1 MATLELANSSVSDL
15 NLWFKINSGDSLVL
29 GDITSII
36 PLRWDYLRDNWNFLR
51 QFLIDTVPGLPNPD
65 YINQQILDFD
75 DFVDLQR
82 NAPKKI
88 NPFSDAKI
96 VNRYSGLFSVLPID
110 SINLNNEEEKIV
122 EYEIARVSAFSK
134 NDFINI
140 KNNIITYRD
149 KYVDIHGLSD
159 ADYDAAVG
167 RSALSAQ
174 VGSTIVDVNYI
185 LTLQNAIKSVDF
197 ILCNLFAVDLSLD
210 PFALARA
217 NANNPEINIGQYK
230 SGQLVKLNYGESLQS
245 LAKRYLGDSEKWV
258 DIAIANGLKPPYID
272 EVGERISLM
281 SNGNGSL
288 INIAESDINGNA
300 NIDKFY
306 INQPVFLKSNVYVV
320 PDQRT
325 IVNITQIPV
334 SGEIILELDG
344 DNNLSNYKI
353 SEDAHLR
360 VYKPNTTNSAFYTLI
375 PSETPLNDDRT
386 DEVPWFLAK
395 KSTDERKA
403 KVDIALSDSSDLMF
417 TTNGDLVLS
426 YGIDNAI
433 QAIKLKIVTELGSLR
448 LHPEYGLVN
457 VVGMGNSD
465 IEQVRS
471 MLINSLTEQ
480 IESDDRFDRIEN
492 ISVDYLVSK
501 DNPNAASAM
510 SITLS
515 VRMAG
520 GQTVVPISFTIN
532 NQ

>member
-1 MATLELANSSVSDL
+1 
-15 NLWFKINSGDSLVL
+15 
-29 GDITSII
+29 
-36 PLRWDYLRDNWNFLR
+36 
-51 QFLIDTVPGLPNPD
+51 
-65 YINQQILDFD
+65 
-75 DFVDLQR
+75 
-82 NAPKKI
+82 
-88 NPFSDAKI
+88 
-96 VNRYSGLFSVLPID
+96 
-110 SINLNNEEEKIV
+110 
-122 EYEIARVSAFSK
+122 
-134 NDFINI
+134 
-140 KNNIITYRD
+140 
-149 KYVDIHGLSD
+149 
-159 ADYDAAVG
+159 
-167 RSALSAQ
+167 
-174 VGSTIVDVNYI
+174 
-185 LTLQNAIKSVDF
+185 
-197 ILCNLFAVDLSLD
+197 
-210 PFALARA
+210 
-217 NANNPEINIGQYK
+217 
-230 SGQLVKLNYGESLQS
+230 
-245 LAKRYLGDSEKWV
+245 
-258 DIAIANGLKPPYID
+258 
-272 EVGERISLM
+272 M